1 MQLEEI
7 YLQNETVNPCLQE
20 ASSAADTKL
29 CVISIRKLSTIVTK
43 LPTFLSAC
51 RIHAFPSVPESRSLL
66 FSSAVCF
73 SIKSHLELLG
83 LKAAIGFPCHQ
94 LWLWPGDSS
103 NNLVGN
109 SWGQEL
115 SSTSAGRSSEVVLQ
129 HVALQRCSK
138 CKL

>member
-1 MQLEEI
+1 MNL
-7 YLQNETVNPCLQE
+7 CLQE

-29 CVISIRKLSTIVTK
+29 CVVSIRKLSAIVTK
-43 LPTFLSAC
+43 LPTFIPAC
-51 RIHAFPSVPESRSLL
+51 KIHAFPSVPESRSLL
-66 FSSAVCF
+66 FSSAVCL
-73 SIKSHLELLG
+73 SMKNHLELLG
-83 LKAAIGFPCHQ
+83 LKVAIGFPCHQ

-115 SSTSAGRSSEVVLQ
+115 SSTSAGRSPEVVLQ
-129 HVALQRCSK
+129 HIALQRCSK